1 MGSPEFS
8 LPTLSKLNDL
18 ANVVG
23 VVSQPDR
30 PAGRGRQLQ
39 SPPIKTLADQLGIPT
54 IQPERL
60 SEGWAM
66 EQLRLWAPDL
76 IVVAAFGQILKKA
89 VLDLP
94 RLGCINVHASLL
106 PRWRGASPIQA
117 AILNGDKTTGITI
130 MKMDVGLD
138 DGPILTQREISIK
151 DDMTGGMLSDS
162 LSALGAKVLVEILP
176 SYING
181 MIAPLT
187 QDHSLAT
194 YAKKLTKADGA
205 LDFSQSAR
213 QLRQKV
219 YAFNPWPGTFFEYD
233 GRLIKV
239 HLAHAHDTYDPEPF
253 AHYIINGKPAI
264 GTNQGLLVLDRLQP
278 AGRQSMSGEAFLNG
292 IPNWL

>member
-138 DGPILTQREISIK
+138 DGPILTQRDIHK
-151 DDMTGGMLSDS
+151 
-162 LSALGAKVLVEILP
+162 
-176 SYING
+176 
-181 MIAPLT
+181 
-187 QDHSLAT
+187 
-194 YAKKLTKADGA
+194 
-205 LDFSQSAR
+205 R
-213 QLRQKV
+213 
-219 YAFNPWPGTFFEYD
+219 
-233 GRLIKV
+233 
-239 HLAHAHDTYDPEPF
+239 
-253 AHYIINGKPAI
+253 
-264 GTNQGLLVLDRLQP
+264 
-278 AGRQSMSGEAFLNG
+278 
-292 IPNWL
+292 